1 MDVNPIVQSR
11 PAGSDDMGVKFDV
24 VCGNDVSTV
33 PAPISVYAAVD
44 DDEKIVSLTSLV
56 LQSQW
61 FLHLALLV
69 NF

>member
-11 PAGSDDMGVKFDV
+11 PAGSDDMDVNFDV
-24 VCGNDVSTV
+24 VCRNYVSTV